1 MILKAEKSSSETT
14 WDGKKAESYL
24 TSICLVM
31 DDCCFCNKKH
41 FFPGYGVD
49 SCRNFI
55 EFYLMVKSSPPKQQ
69 KKNQCHFTWF
79 LKPFLLPYHEHIKIV
94 NGADIEWRL
103 NAGWNL
109 HTHLYTQKKT
119 INLLQHLDIINY
131 QLQCHLS
138 IDFHFNINDRKV
150 LNQQTF

>member
-1 MILKAEKSSSETT
+1 MTVAFAIRST
-14 WDGKKAESYL
+14 
-24 TSICLVM
+24 
-31 DDCCFCNKKH
+31 

-55 EFYLMVKSSPPKQQ
+55 EFYLMVKSSPPEQQ

-109 HTHLYTQKKT
+109 HTHLYTQKKDHKSSAT
-119 INLLQHLDIINY
+119 SRYHKLSAPMPFINRFSLQY
-131 QLQCHLS
+131 
-138 IDFHFNINDRKV
+138 
-150 LNQQTF
+150 

>member
-41 FFPGYGVD
+41 FFP
-49 SCRNFI
+49 RIWRWFMQK
-55 EFYLMVKSSPPKQQ
+55 FYWILFDGKKLTSKTT

-109 HTHLYTQKKT
+109 HTHLYTQKKDHKSSAT
-119 INLLQHLDIINY
+119 SRYHKLSAPMPFINRFSLQY
-131 QLQCHLS
+131 
-138 IDFHFNINDRKV
+138 
-150 LNQQTF
+150 